1 VTISY
6 RYHLAP
12 YDKRRFTQILINRQ
26 TKDRLDMLKETL
38 ANDTKAVSYNDA
50 IITLLD
56 SVSVTSGGQS
66 FLLVK

>member
-1 VTISY
+1 
-6 RYHLAP
+6 
-12 YDKRRFTQILINRQ
+12 
-26 TKDRLDMLKETL
+26 MLKETL